1 MKVLLVN
8 GSPHREGCTYT
19 ALCEV
24 GDALNTCGVD
34 TDVIWIGNRPLS
46 GCIAC
51 HKVRRAEPM
60 RVPRRCQRLSGDRRG
75 L

>member
-34 TDVIWIGNRPLS
+34 TDVIWIGNRPCPAAS
-46 GCIAC
+46 PATS
-51 HKVRRAEPM
+51 
-60 RVPRRCQRLSGDRRG
+60 VPN
-75 L
+75 